1 MIEKQNII
9 ECNGDLPAGVT
20 FPNGMAAVD
29 CEMMGLNVQR
39 DRLCLVQV
47 GDGEG
52 NVWLI
57 KFDGQ
62 NWDAPNLKSLLADSR
77 ILKLFHYGRKDL
89 VVMNHYLGVMTAPVY
104 DTKIAS
110 KFARTYTDRH
120 GLKGV
125 IREYL
130 GVELDKSITSTNWGA
145 PELSDAQKKYAAED
159 VIYLHA
165 LKEYLDAQLKQ
176 ENRLHLAQMCFDF
189 LPTRAEI
196 DAAGWEDIDIFS
208 H

>member
-1 MIEKQNII
+1 MENVNII
-9 ECNGDLPAGVT
+9 ECMGDLPDGIT

-29 CEMMGLNVQR
+29 CEMMGLNVHR

-62 NWDAPNLKSLLADSR
+62 NWDAPNLKSLLTDPR
-77 ILKLFHYGRKDL
+77 TLKLFHYGRKDL
-89 VVMNHYLGVMTAPVY
+89 VVLQHYLNVMTMPVY

-159 VIYLHA
+159 VIYLHQ
-165 LKEYLDAQLKQ
+165 LKEHLDAQLKQ
-176 ENRLHLAQMCFDF
+176 QNRLHLAQMCFEF
-189 LPTRAEI
+189 LPARVEI
-196 DAAGWEDIDIFS
+196 DIAGWEDIDIFS

>member
-1 MIEKQNII
+1 MTEYNIV
-9 ECNGDLPAGVT
+9 ECLNDLPEGIT

-29 CEMMGLNVQR
+29 CEMMGLEIRR

-52 NVWLI
+52 NVWLV

-62 NWDAPNLKSLLADSR
+62 NWDAPNLRALLEDR
-77 ILKLFHYGRKDL
+77 RTLKLFHYGRKDL
-89 VVMNHYLGVMTAPVY
+89 VVLKHYLGVMTAPVY

-120 GLKGV
+120 GLKGIV
-125 IREYL
+125 REYL
-130 GVELDKSITSTNWGA
+130 GIELDKSITSTNWGA
-145 PELSDAQKKYAAED
+145 PELSEGQKKYAAED
-159 VIYLHA
+159 VIYLHQ

-189 LPTRAEI
+189 LPARVEI
-196 DAAGWEDIDIFS
+196 DLAGWEDIDIFS